1 MEWNGTFWG
10 PRAVWIL
17 TFVLVL
23 LITFIYFLFQ
33 PLKWLCFDEAFA
45 LALGL
50 PVIWL
55 HYAVMTLVSLTTV
68 AAFDLVGS
76 ILVVA
81 MLVVP
86 PATALLLARGL
97 QSQLWLSA
105 LFAVAASLFGYGLAI
120 WLDAS
125 ISGAMAV
132 CAGLIF
138 IAVFLV
144 RLGRRRFVPGR

>member
-1 MEWNGTFWG
+1 
-10 PRAVWIL
+10 
-17 TFVLVL
+17 
-23 LITFIYFLFQ
+23 
-33 PLKWLCFDEAFA
+33 
-45 LALGL
+45 
-50 PVIWL
+50 
-55 HYAVMTLVSLTTV
+55 MTAV

-97 QSQLWLSA
+97 KSQLVLSA
-105 LFAVAASLFGYGLAI
+105 LFAVAAGVLGYALAV

-132 CAGLIF
+132 CAGILF
-138 IAVFLV
+138 IVVFLV
-144 RLGRRRFVPGR
+144 RLGQRRFVPGR